1 MAKKEKTYSEAMQE
15 LQEIMLRMEDE
26 ELDVDVLM
34 DEVKKAAVLIKYCK
48 EKLQKTNVEIQQILD
63 TIE

>member
-1 MAKKEKTYSEAMQE
+1 MAKKEQTYSDAMQE
-15 LQEIMLRMEDE
+15 LQEIMLRIENE
-26 ELDVDVLM
+26 ELDVDILM
-34 DEVKKAAVLIKYCK
+34 TEVKKAAVLIKYCK